1 MLNWLID
8 LRNVIGL
15 FFVIIGIILIII
27 SLSPLHSMVQG
38 LDMQLWCGVISTAF
52 GALMVASG
60 SLIK

>member
-15 FFVIIGIILIII
+15 FFVIIGIILISI
-27 SLSPLHSMVQG
+27 SMSPLHLMVQG
-38 LDMQLWCGVISTAF
+38 LDMQLWCGIISTAF

-60 SLIK
+60 SLVK